1 MILAIFRSSRPQVFL
16 VKVVLKICSIFTG
29 EHPLQSVISIKLL
42 CNFFEITLR
51 PGCSRVNLL
60 HIFRTPFPKNTSG
73 RLLVYSTHSLCIV
86 IFIVLSV
93 LIVHC
98 LLKILKRFKEMCR
111 QMKSFRCFIK
121 WPLKSALLSRSWI
134 THSQI
139 KCFLL

>member
-1 MILAIFRSSRPQVFL
+1 MFWKYAANLAA
-16 VKVVLKICSIFTG
+16 
-29 EHPLQSVISIKLL
+29 KLL
-42 CNFFEITLR
+42 CNFIKIALR
-51 PGCSRVNLL
+51 HGCSRVNLL

-121 WPLKSALLSRSWI
+121 WPLKSALFLDHELLTVKLNVFCFNLSASCLVYDYLWNRK
-134 THSQI
+134 QRI
-139 KCFLL
+139 KI